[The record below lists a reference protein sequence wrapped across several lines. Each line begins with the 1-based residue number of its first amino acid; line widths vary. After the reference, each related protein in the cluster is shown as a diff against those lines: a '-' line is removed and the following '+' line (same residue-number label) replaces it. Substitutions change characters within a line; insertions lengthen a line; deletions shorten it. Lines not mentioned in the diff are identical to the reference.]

1 MDQGGPVNTVPQR
14 TPNIDRRA
22 PVGVITFLFL
32 TDMFYINARSGV
44 DPFFDAWRSPHLVLL
59 SWLALIALFVALLHL
74 FSPLNRLRGVVLLSF
89 MGFYQCLT
97 GYHFVTKTPFDFSV
111 MAYNSDATFNIE
123 ALVIIFESIGA
134 LPLIFFGGYV
144 VLALFWRPLHTAFFA
159 PLPFSRRR
167 IAIGFIA
174 LGLYIALT
182 AVNVTPHDE
191 IGQFFRSIVTYHR
204 DAEQYRFAEQY
215 PAGSYPFVVTEPAPT
230 PPARRPHIF
239 LIEIESFN
247 PRFIE
252 QKNPAGLAIMPVF
265 ASLIPKG
272 LYIDHFYGNTVQSSK
287 GQFATLFSLLPSL
300 RQKEFIRHADNR
312 FYSLAALLRD
322 NGYTGW
328 FVKAYKNITFDN
340 TGVFTLK
347 NGFDRAFSIYD
358 FLKEGESAH
367 SWGWGI
373 EDQLFY
379 RRFFEHLDTRTE
391 VTSGEKPLFVVLHT
405 VMNHMKFNKTPP
417 ELRHIYPEPQ
427 NMAENFANTI
437 HLSDKQL
444 AVFFEELGKRDYL
457 KESIVI
463 ITGDHGFTT
472 AEHGYEHN
480 ELYYFEEFF
489 RTPFLLIYPGV
500 VTPQRIA
507 DTAYSQIDIAP
518 TILDIIG
525 LTPPK
530 HHFRGQSMLHPKEPG
545 RPVLLIQPYNGTFL
559 GVVEYPLKYVRHIRT
574 GDEFVYDL
582 QNDPQETTNMVGG
595 YLSAQLDRWRGMLRE
610 IYLNQYLL
618 ETDQVW
624 PGK

>member
-1 MDQGGPVNTVPQR
+1 MIPNPLTV
-14 TPNIDRRA
+14 TDKNWRA
-22 PVGVITFLFL
+22 PLGVATFLFL
-32 TDMFYINARSGV
+32 TDMLYVNMRSGI
-44 DPFFDAWRSPHLVLL
+44 DPWLDAWRYPHLVLF
-59 SWLALIALFVALLHL
+59 SWAALVAFFAAVTLLL
-74 FSPLNRLRGVVLLSF
+74 GPAGPLRGVLLLF
-89 MGFYQCLT
+89 LLFFYQGLT
-97 GYHFVTKTPFDFSV
+97 GYHFVTKTPFDYSV
-111 MAYNSDATFNIE
+111 MAYNSDATFNAE
-123 ALVIIFESIGA
+123 SLVIIFESIGV

-144 VLALFWRPLHTAFFA
+144 ALSFFWRPLRAVFYLRVPYTRPRLAA
-159 PLPFSRRR
+159 GL
-167 IAIGFIA
+167 GA
-174 LGLYIALT
+174 LMLYGALT
-182 AVNVTPHDE
+182 AANVAPHDE
-191 IGQFFRSIVTYHR
+191 LGQFLRSIVSFR
-204 DAEQYRFAEQY
+204 DTADQYRFADQY
-215 PAGSYPFVVTEPAPT
+215 PAGSYPYVVAEPAPT

-247 PRFIE
+247 PRFVE
-252 QKNPAGLAIMPVF
+252 KKSAAGLAIMPVF
-265 ASLIPKG
+265 DSLIPRG

-287 GQFATLFSLLPSL
+287 GQFATLFSLLPSI

-340 TGVFTLK
+340 TGVFALN

-379 RRFFEHLDTRTE
+379 RRFFEHLDTRVE
-391 VTSGEKPLFVVLHT
+391 VTAGEKPLFVVLHT

-417 ELRHIYPEPQ
+417 ELRHIHPDPRD
-427 NMAENFANTI
+427 MAENFANTI
-437 HLSDKQL
+437 HLSDKHL
-444 AVFFEELGKRDYL
+444 AVFFEEIDKRDYL
-457 KESIVI
+457 KESMII

-507 DTAYSQIDIAP
+507 DTAYSQLDIAP

-545 RPVLLIQPYNGTFL
+545 RPVLLVQPYNGTFL
-559 GVVEYPLKYVRHIRT
+559 GVVDYPLKYVRHIRT

-595 YLSAQLDRWRGMLRE
+595 YLSAQLDRWRAALRE

-618 ETDQVW
+618 ETDQIW
-624 PGK
+624 PGQ